1 MSYTYSSFVNAISV
15 ETAIPSTDANFLA
28 IMPTIIDQAEQ
39 YLYRELDL
47 LSSIVTITTTA
58 VIDTRRQILPTTS
71 DTGPTIHFLVVD
83 AINFIHSSGNR
94 HPLTPAT
101 REGVDFFFLTNY
113 INMFLQFQK
122 YSVVPMMF
130 Q

>member
-28 IMPTIIDQAEQ
+28 IMPTIIYQAEQ

-71 DTGPTIHFLVVD
+71 DTGFYNTFPCC
-83 AINFIHSSGNR
+83 
-94 HPLTPAT
+94 
-101 REGVDFFFLTNY
+101 
-113 INMFLQFQK
+113 
-122 YSVVPMMF
+122 
-130 Q
+130 